1 MDKAAYYKILN
12 TTYMNNWIYFL
23 ATLIIGF
30 CLPIMASSNGALSKS
45 LGSPITST
53 FGIFVL
59 SSVLLG
65 LVVLFTKSP
74 NISLNNLPNTNL
86 KMWMGGCIVV
96 INILT
101 FSIAPQKIGVAN
113 MLVVFI
119 AGQIISSIIVEH
131 FGLLSFP
138 KHEISLQRI
147 VGVILIVAGVVLVK
161 KF

>member
-1 MDKAAYYKILN
+1 
-12 TTYMNNWIYFL
+12 MNNWIYFL

-45 LGSPITST
+45 LGSPVTST
-53 FGIFVL
+53 FGIFLL
-59 SSVLLG
+59 SSFLLG
-65 LVVLFTKSP
+65 LVILFSKSP
-74 NISLNNLPNTNL
+74 NISSNTLSNTNW

-119 AGQIISSIIVEH
+119 AGQIISSIVVEH

-138 KHEISLQRI
+138 KHEISLQRV
-147 VGVILIVAGVVLVK
+147 VGVILIVVGVVLVK